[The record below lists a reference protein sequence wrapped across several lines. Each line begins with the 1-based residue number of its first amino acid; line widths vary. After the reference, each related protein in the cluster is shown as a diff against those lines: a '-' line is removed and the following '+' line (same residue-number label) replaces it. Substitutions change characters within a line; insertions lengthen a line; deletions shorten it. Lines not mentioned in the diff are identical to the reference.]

1 MGARVRQAD
10 QQVRPMKRLV
20 PHVGQMVK
28 LDPAV
33 DPTPIRGPR
42 PATRIELVGRVLEA
56 VVPALTLVDG
66 HRDQSVML

>member
-1 MGARVRQAD
+1 ME
-10 QQVRPMKRLV
+10 RLV
-20 PHVGQMVK
+20 PHVVQVVK
-28 LDPAV
+28 LDPAI
-33 DPTPIRGPR
+33 DPTPVRGTR